1 MSTKIKVYPVKD
13 ASITN
18 HTNSPH
24 QVATNPSALM
34 MTIGAW
40 DEANY
45 KGYSRFYA
53 YQSRAL
59 IQFSDIKIPP
69 GSVVVR
75 AILKVMLVSPGKTM
89 NNPHNQTYYKENPTP
104 IIDVHRITKA
114 WEEGKTPYENFPH
127 WYYRNRNSYWDY
139 TQNQAGYQYGGNYD
153 PTPVASKRISYDTQ
167 EVDFDVTNVVRGWK
181 DNSYEN
187 NGLLIKYNNDEVA
200 QGAFHIFTKELTESG
215 FGVGLPYIE
224 VEFNEHPEP
233 PRGLQP
239 NNFGTISPRWG
250 PVRLDWDFIDLENVE
265 VDGEID
271 LVFMFD
277 GSGSFVDDKPSFMV
291 QLKLYLDRLEK
302 NTRNYRFMLI
312 DHRAPSLTKYA
323 WFTDRASFERQV
335 DNLKPSGGDYAP
347 SHDVFMNMSV
357 GARSLTFRPKA
368 EVHLVFM
375 TDEGLRNS
383 TPANI
388 KSVAD
393 WAISQRYTIWTI
405 IHGCY
410 LYGFREFSVP
420 TGGQNID
427 LHIEWNKLL
436 PTPKSSFAVGDI
448 ESGDYQSRAEVR
460 LWKIEGNGNRTYMT
474 TVHAGRLSHVDL
486 DYASLG
492 LVNKQVYEWD
502 VTVYDSSGLSA
513 VSDRAIFTYRDDDGS
528 FNTEVDWGELP
539 KPGDIVKRSDI
550 YQFKEELMK
559 LVPAFPG
566 MRPSVVNRLFTGDIV
581 PSREDAKILKESLK
595 EMIKGTAL
603 KIEDIWTREFINDD
617 LLDPDDIG
625 YIRNI
630 ISIVKNQGPVINPQM
645 TAKYVSTYLT
655 APHSITATGAG
666 LYSGLIALQ
675 WAPSTMTKGGFLI
688 KTKPSISRNLL
699 FYRVH
704 YNFRRSTK
712 TRLANGQAVNN
723 AELFHTFFQYTPQ
736 MFEDGGISHAGTAQ
750 EGEIFIVKDG
760 TTTFDEIYVRA
771 VDTEGHYSPPSYV
784 KIEPAGQWQ
793 PTSIG
798 NIHYYNVEYQVAD
811 IDATQP
817 NTAGA
822 WFAADAYVT
831 GNSTQIMLRTNGSVW
846 FRIYGVSQDGQ
857 RTDYT
862 YTTKPVKIL
871 L

>member
-1 MSTKIKVYPVKD
+1 MATKIKLYPAKD
-13 ASITN
+13 ASI
-18 HTNSPH
+18 
-24 QVATNPSALM
+24 
-34 MTIGAW
+34 
-40 DEANY
+40 ANY
-45 KGYSRFYA
+45 SVGGWWIAQNGKSQHVVLGCWDWPGERPSGWYA
-53 YQSRAL
+53 YQSRIL
-59 IQFSDIKIPP
+59 YQFAPSQLPP
-69 GSVVVR
+69 GSIVIK
-75 AILKVMLVSPGKTM
+75 ATLKMNLSSNGKALSDF
-89 NNPHNQTYYKENPTP
+89 NKNYYQENANP
-104 IIDVHRITKA
+104 IIDVHKVTNE
-114 WEEGKTPYENFPH
+114 WDEGNGLFSVDNYLQNSGVNWTLRSSS
-127 WYYRNRNSYWDY
+127 YRYWNR
-139 TQNQAGYQYGGNYD
+139 QGGD
-153 PTPVASKRISYDTQ
+153 FEDAPVASKQIKYETQ
-167 EVDFDVTNVVRGWK
+167 IVEFDITNTYRQWLDGAP
-181 DNSYEN
+181 N
-187 NGLLIKYNNDEVA
+187 NGLMIKYRNDNIP
-200 QGAFHIFTKELTESG
+200 QGGFTAYTKEFMDVYGSWMT
-215 FGVGLPYIE
+215 PYVE
-224 VEFNEHPEP
+224 VEYNEAPEP

-250 PVRLDWDFIDLENVE
+250 PVRLDWDFIDVENIE

-277 GSGSFVDDKPSFMV
+277 GSGSFIDDKPSFMV

-302 NTRNYRFMLI
+302 NTRNYRLMLI

-335 DNLKPSGGDYAP
+335 ASINPSGSDYSP
-347 SHDVFMNMSV
+347 THDVFMNMAT
-357 GARSLTFRPKA
+357 GAKSLTYRPNA

-375 TDEGLRNS
+375 TDEGIRSSNDQHAKIV
-383 TPANI
+383 T
-388 KSVAD
+388 D
-393 WAISQRYTIWTI
+393 WAMANRYKVWTI

-410 LYGFREFSVP
+410 LYSFRNFSIP

-436 PTPKSSFAVGDI
+436 PTPKSSYAAGDI

-460 LWKIEGNGNRTYMT
+460 LWKIEGNGIRTYMT
-474 TVHAGRLSHVDL
+474 TVHAGTLSHVDL
-486 DYASLG
+486 DYTSLG

-502 VTVYDSSGLSA
+502 VIVYDSSGLSA

-539 KPGDIVKRSDI
+539 RPGDIVKRSDI

-566 MRPSVVNRLFTGDIV
+566 MKPSIVNRLFTGDVV
-581 PSREDAKILKESLK
+581 PSREDARILKETLK

-603 KIEDIWTREFINDD
+603 KIDDIWTREFVNDD

-630 ISIVKNQGPVINPQM
+630 ISIVKNQGPVVNPNM
-645 TAKYVSTYLT
+645 TAEYVSTYLT
-655 APHSITATGAG
+655 APHSITATGVG
-666 LYSGLIALQ
+666 PHSSLVALQ

-704 YNFRRSTK
+704 YNFRRNTK
-712 TRLANGQAVNN
+712 TRLVNGKTANNP
-723 AELFHTFFQYTPQ
+723 ELFHTLFQYTPQ
-736 MFEDGGISHAGTAQ
+736 MFEDGGISHAGDAR

-760 TTTFDEIYVRA
+760 GTTFDEIYVRA

-784 KIEPAGQWQ
+784 KIEQGSSQ
-793 PTSIG
+793 PKTIG

-817 NTAGA
+817 NTAGD

-831 GNSTQIMLRTNGSVW
+831 GNSTQVMLRTNGSVW
-846 FRIYGVSQDGQ
+846 FRIYGVSQTGE

-862 YTTKPVKIL
+862 YTTTPVKIL